1 MESAGG
7 ANVSKIEVRA
17 SLSAPKS
24 AGEHK
29 SANRPGLA
37 AVTGVAG
44 AADAASAA
52 GTTQARDD
60 ARAVCQRAFDA
71 NVSQALSSPDSIPRR
86 SQYTRWSLVPC
97 VKLSG
102 TT

>member
-1 MESAGG
+1 MGG
-7 ANVSKIEVRA
+7 VGWRTDASKVEPAYRRRT
-17 SLSAPKS
+17 APV
-24 AGEHK
+24 
-29 SANRPGLA
+29 SANRQI
-37 AVTGVAG
+37 V
-44 AADAASAA
+44 AASDRGTQPGRTGASLPVAA
-52 GTTQARDD
+52 R
-60 ARAVCQRAFDA
+60 QRAFAA

>member
-44 AADAASAA
+44 AA
-52 GTTQARDD
+52 GTTLARDD
-60 ARAVCQRAFDA
+60 ARAACQRAFDA

>member
-37 AVTGVAG
+37 AVAGVA
-44 AADAASAA
+44 DAA
-52 GTTQARDD
+52 GTTPARDD
-60 ARAVCQRAFDA
+60 ARAACQRAFDA

>member
-29 SANRPGLA
+29 SANRRGLA
-37 AVTGVAG
+37 AVAGVA
-44 AADAASAA
+44 DAA

-60 ARAVCQRAFDA
+60 ARAACQRAFDA